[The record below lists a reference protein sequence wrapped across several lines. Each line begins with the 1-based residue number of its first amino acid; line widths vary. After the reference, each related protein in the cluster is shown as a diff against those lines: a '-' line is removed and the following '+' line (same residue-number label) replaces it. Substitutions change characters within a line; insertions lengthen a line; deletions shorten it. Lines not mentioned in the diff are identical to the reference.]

1 MKIKAVTETNMP
13 ILSFVDKLHY
23 DEELED
29 ILPEADVVFI
39 SAPLTPLTYKRFN
52 AKILGCM
59 RDEAYLINV
68 SRGEIIDSDDLEKAI
83 DKGRFAGV
91 GLDVTDPEPL
101 PDSHP
106 ILLAER
112 VLVTPHYAGTTTSH
126 ERRFD
131 LITTNIRRFLSDRP
145 LVNKIDTILGY

>member
-1 MKIKAVTETNMP
+1 MKDDAVIVNIARGPVINTEDL
-13 ILSFVDKLHY
+13 IAALSQRPRL
-23 DEELED
+23 
-29 ILPEADVVFI
+29 
-39 SAPLTPLTYKRFN
+39 SA
-52 AKILGCM
+52 A
-59 RDEAYLINV
+59 
-68 SRGEIIDSDDLEKAI
+68 
-83 DKGRFAGV
+83 
-91 GLDVTDPEPL
+91 LDVTDPEPL

-145 LVNKIDTILGY
+145 LVNKIDNILGY